1 VTAPSAPRRTLRLG
15 TRGSTLARLQSEL
28 VAEALRRAGQ
38 DVELVTIVTAGDVRP
53 PDTAWG
59 EGAFVGALEAALA
72 TGQVDLAVHSAKDVP
87 IEDVPA
93 SPLVIAAYP
102 GREDARDA
110 LVLPVDGRH
119 APADGRR
126 TPADGAPPLAP
137 HAPATR
143 LAPAPEPGSATRLA
157 PWAGSSTSAVPA
169 PGPQPVPAP
178 AAGSFGSSS
187 AAPPLAVLPP
197 AARVGTD
204 SPRRAGFLSAARPD
218 LVIVPLHGNVDT
230 RLRRLDAGEIDALVL
245 AVAGLVRLGRGAR
258 VSVAV
263 DPAVL
268 PPAPGQGALAVQ
280 CRADDALVL
289 GALAALDD
297 PATRLSVEAEREV
310 LRVAGGG
317 CRAPLGA
324 FAMIEA
330 GRLDLLAGALTA
342 AGRPVFLRRSGP
354 ATQWREL
361 AASASGEL
369 LRAGFH
375 GEAA

>member
-1 VTAPSAPRRTLRLG
+1 MTAPSAPHRTLRLG
-15 TRGSTLARLQSEL
+15 TRGSTLARVQSEL
-28 VAEALRRAGQ
+28 VAESLRRAGH

-72 TGQVDLAVHSAKDVP
+72 GGQVDLAVHSAKDVP
-87 IEDVPA
+87 IEDIPA
-93 SPLVIAAYP
+93 SSLVIAAYP
-102 GREDARDA
+102 RREDARDA
-110 LVLPVDGRH
+110 LVLPL
-119 APADGRR
+119 DGRR
-126 TPADGAPPLAP
+126 
-137 HAPATR
+137 
-143 LAPAPEPGSATRLA
+143 
-157 PWAGSSTSAVPA
+157 A
-169 PGPQPVPAP
+169 PGP
-178 AAGSFGSSS
+178 AAGFSESSS
-187 AAPPLAVLPP
+187 TTLPLALLPP

-230 RLRRLDAGEIDALVL
+230 RLRRLDAGEVDALVL
-245 AVAGLVRLGRGAR
+245 AVAGLVRLGRGGR
-258 VSVAV
+258 VSAAV
-263 DPAVL
+263 DPALV

-280 CRADDALVL
+280 CRAGDVLVL

-297 PATRLSVEAEREV
+297 PETRLSVEAEREV

-324 FAMIEA
+324 LATIEA

-342 AGRPVFLRRSGP
+342 PGRTAFLRRSGP

-369 LRAGFH
+369 LRAGFR

>member
-1 VTAPSAPRRTLRLG
+1 VTAPRRTLRLG
-15 TRGSTLARLQSEL
+15 TRGSTLARVQSEL
-28 VAEALRRAGQ
+28 VAESLRHAGH

-72 TGQVDLAVHSAKDVP
+72 SGQVDLAVHSAKDVP

-110 LVLPVDGRH
+110 LVLPE
-119 APADGRR
+119 AGRR
-126 TPADGAPPLAP
+126 APVDPERASAPEPTPAA
-137 HAPATR
+137 R
-143 LAPAPEPGSATRLA
+143 LAPAR
-157 PWAGSSTSAVPA
+157 AV
-169 PGPQPVPAP
+169 GLVP
-178 AAGSFGSSS
+178 AAGSSATSS
-187 AAPPLAVLPP
+187 AALPLAVLPP

-230 RLRRLDAGEIDALVL
+230 RLRRLDAGEVDALVL
-245 AVAGLVRLGRGAR
+245 AVAGLVRLGRGER

-297 PATRLSVEAEREV
+297 PATRLSVETEREV

-342 AGRPVFLRRSGP
+342 GGRPVFLRRSGP
-354 ATQWREL
+354 ALQWREL
-361 AASASGEL
+361 SAAASGEL

>member
-1 VTAPSAPRRTLRLG
+1 MTAPSAPHRTLRLG

-28 VAEALRRAGQ
+28 VAESLRRAGH

-72 TGQVDLAVHSAKDVP
+72 SGEVDLAVHSAKDVP
-87 IEDVPA
+87 IDDVPA

-110 LVLPVDGRH
+110 LVLPVAGR
-119 APADGRR
+119 
-126 TPADGAPPLAP
+126 
-137 HAPATR
+137 
-143 LAPAPEPGSATRLA
+143 
-157 PWAGSSTSAVPA
+157 
-169 PGPQPVPAP
+169 PVPGP
-178 AAGSFGSSS
+178 AAGSSATSS
-187 AAPPLAVLPP
+187 AALPLAVL
-197 AARVGTD
+197 AAGARVGTD

-230 RLRRLDAGEIDALVL
+230 RLRRLDAGEVDALVL
-245 AVAGLVRLGRGAR
+245 AVAGLVRLGRRER

-280 CRADDALVL
+280 CRAGDAPVL
-289 GALAALDD
+289 DALAALDD
-297 PATRLSVEAEREV
+297 PATRRSVEAEREV

-324 FAMIEA
+324 FATVGA
-330 GRLDLLAGALTA
+330 DRLDLLAGALTVS
-342 AGRPVFLRRSGP
+342 GRPVFLHRSGP
-354 ATQWREL
+354 AIGWREL
-361 AASASGEL
+361 AAAASGEL
-369 LRAGFH
+369 LRAGFR